1 MSKQHGDVGKVEG
14 FPPLSIVDV
23 VALAVAAAVAVQ
35 GFFRRLSGE
44 VAGLIGSVV
53 ALVVGVSLCR
63 PIGAWMYE
71 HTRLEEQPARAV
83 AFLVTV
89 IASLAVMVVLRLLLG
104 KLMRM
109 VFEPTTDRIGGV
121 VAGFLRGTVYVILF
135 FLLMNLWPH
144 EYLNR
149 VFGEESVIGT
159 AVVEQIPFVRERIKD
174 LPLTE
179 KARIFI
185 KKNLPSV
192 DLDGSSRPEPIRW
205 LKHAKDD

>member
-1 MSKQHGDVGKVEG
+1 MEG

-23 VALAVAAAVAVQ
+23 VALAVAAAVAVH

-53 ALVVGVSLCR
+53 ALVVGLSVCR
-63 PIGAWMYE
+63 PLGAWMYE

-89 IASLAVMVVLRLLLG
+89 ITAMVLMVLLRVLLSRLM
-104 KLMRM
+104 KL

-174 LPLTE
+174 LPITE

-192 DLDGSSRPEPIRW
+192 DLDGSSDREPIRW
-205 LKHAKDD
+205 LKPAKDD

>member
-1 MSKQHGDVGKVEG
+1 M
-14 FPPLSIVDV
+14 VDV
-23 VALAVAAAVAVQ
+23 IALVVAAAVAVH

-53 ALVVGVSLCR
+53 ALVVGLSLCR

-89 IASLAVMVVLRLLLG
+89 IAATVVMVLLRMLLS
-104 KLMRM
+104 KLMKL

-149 VFGEESVIGT
+149 VFGEESVIGI

-174 LPLTE
+174 LPITE

-192 DLDGSSRPEPIRW
+192 DLDGSSHREPIRW
-205 LKHAKDD
+205 LKPAKND

>member
-1 MSKQHGDVGKVEG
+1 VEG
-14 FPPLSIVDV
+14 FPPFSIVDV
-23 VALAVAAAVAVQ
+23 VAVAVAAAVAVH

-44 VAGLIGSVV
+44 VAGLIGSVT
-53 ALVVGVSLCR
+53 ALLMGLSLCR
-63 PIGAWMYE
+63 PLGAWLYE
-71 HTRLEEQPARAV
+71 HTRLDEQPARAV

-89 IASLAVMVVLRLLLG
+89 IAALIVMVILRALLS
-104 KLMRM
+104 KLMKL
-109 VFEPTTDRIGGV
+109 VFEPTTDRIGGI

-179 KARIFI
+179 KARVFI
-185 KKNLPSV
+185 EKNMPSV
-192 DLDGSSRPEPIRW
+192 DLDGLSNRKSAREPIRW
-205 LKHAKDD
+205 LKPARDD

>member
-1 MSKQHGDVGKVEG
+1 MEG
-14 FPPLSIVDV
+14 FPPFSIVDV
-23 VALAVAAAVAVQ
+23 VAVAVAAAVAVH

-44 VAGLIGSVV
+44 VAGLIGSVT
-53 ALVVGVSLCR
+53 ALLMGLSLCR
-63 PIGAWMYE
+63 PLGAWLYE
-71 HTRLEEQPARAV
+71 HTRLDEQPARAV

-89 IASLAVMVVLRLLLG
+89 IAALIVMVILRALLS
-104 KLMRM
+104 KLMKL
-109 VFEPTTDRIGGV
+109 VFEPTTDRIGGI

-179 KARIFI
+179 KARVFI
-185 KKNLPSV
+185 EKNMPSV
-192 DLDGSSRPEPIRW
+192 DLDGLSNRKSAREPIRW
-205 LKHAKDD
+205 LKPARDD